1 MKKIYLLIVC
11 LPCFIFTNAQMAADP
26 RGQFTD
32 TRRFIE
38 VSGSAEMNLQ
48 PDEIELEVIL
58 QEYDRSG
65 RKIKLDN
72 INDSFY
78 AVLRKNKMKAEDLE
92 FINNAN
98 YYYWWYWWSYRNEYY
113 QTKTITLKLSSQTN
127 ILKLVEDLNT
137 KWVQSIRIA
146 KSTHSKL
153 QEYRKQ
159 VKAEAAKA
167 AKEKATYLLESLG
180 EELDNVLSVEEVPET
195 TNNNNP
201 YNYYWWYNQGSS
213 NLLSNSNVSVNQNQ
227 GSSSRSSGIEHVASI
242 KLRYEIKV
250 KFAIR

>member
-1 MKKIYLLIVC
+1 MKRIYLLIA
-11 LPCFIFTNAQMAADP
+11 CFGVVFLTAAQTATDSKSAVL
-26 RGQFTD
+26 D

-38 VSGSAEMNLQ
+38 VNGSAEMNLQ

-65 RKIKLDN
+65 KKIKLDN

-98 YYYWWYWWSYRNEYY
+98 HYYWWYWWSYRNQYY

-137 KWVQSIRIA
+137 KWVQSIRIS

-167 AKEKATYLLESLG
+167 AKEKAGYLLESLG
-180 EELDNVLSVEEVPET
+180 EELDHVLSVEEIPEVA
-195 TNNNNP
+195 NNP
-201 YNYYWWYNQGSS
+201 SNYYWWYNQRSS
-213 NLLSNSNVSVNQNQ
+213 NLLSNSNVSVNQDED
-227 GSSSRSSGIEHVASI
+227 SPSRSSGIEHVASI